1 MNHHSKICDHGLAND
16 LAVSTLLL
24 LIKHYQKKRK
34 VVTQTG
40 CWNNLLQTKRRYN
53 SWWSKIKLLC
63 KMNWKRTSKWPY
75 FLPGGST
82 KWYFFPTILY
92 QCRTLVNCWGKL
104 CKTQKLKKMLCFDI
118 LQMWWIVMLVQKNN
132 LFSKFP
138 YSCLVL
144 RYENFLNNFFLCLNK
159 VTYMTKFV
167 GIMTVWGFIL

>member
-104 CKTQKLKKMLCFDI
+104 CKTQKLKKNALLWHI
-118 LQMWWIVMLVQKNN
+118 ANVMN
-132 LFSKFP
+132 
-138 YSCLVL
+138 
-144 RYENFLNNFFLCLNK
+144 RYACTKKQFVFK
-159 VTYMTKFV
+159 VP
-167 GIMTVWGFIL
+167 IQLLSA